1 MTVYTFSI
9 SRPAGS
15 LVSAGSDTA
24 PLTYEPDHEAAALSR
39 LLEQFHEK
47 PRIEAIL
54 GRLMEMIQVA
64 EDVSWQLARE
74 RYLDPIDG
82 HGPAEG
88 VLLDGLGRIVG
99 EPRADRNDERYR
111 AALRVRILVNKSDG
125 KLEQLI
131 DILSLLAEGEIRVF
145 ELAPAHLE
153 VSVTEVAFPTDAF
166 RYLKQAKASGVGLT
180 FVYTSDPLDETFQV
194 SGTYGT
200 DELEEASTG
209 WGSDYVAN
217 YGGKIAGVFQ

>member
-1 MTVYTFSI
+1 MIYTFNITRLAS
-9 SRPAGS
+9 SFVPS
-15 LVSAGSDTA
+15 VSDMA
-24 PLTYEPDHEAAALSR
+24 PLTYEPAHVAAGLNR

-64 EDVSWQLARE
+64 EDVSWQLLRE

-88 VLLDGLGRIVG
+88 VLLDGLGLIVG
-99 EPRADRNDERYR
+99 EPRADREDDRYR
-111 AALRVRILVNKSDG
+111 AALRVRILVNRSDG

-131 DILSLLAEGEIRVF
+131 DILSLLAEGEVHIS
-145 ELAPAHLE
+145 ELPPAHLE
-153 VSVTEVAFPTDAF
+153 ASVTEVAFPNDAF

-180 FVYTSDPLDETFQV
+180 FVYTTDPLDETFQA
-194 SGTYGT
+194 SGAYAEEEYDDHMGAGT
-200 DELEEASTG
+200 VYST
-209 WGSDYVAN
+209 A
-217 YGGKIAGVFQ
+217 YGGKSTGVFQ